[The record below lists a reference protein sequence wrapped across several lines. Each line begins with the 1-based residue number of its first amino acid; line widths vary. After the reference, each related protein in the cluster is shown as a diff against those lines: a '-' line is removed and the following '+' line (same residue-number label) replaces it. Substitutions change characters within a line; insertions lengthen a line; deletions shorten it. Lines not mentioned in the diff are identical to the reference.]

1 MKFYLD
7 CLDRVFE
14 VEPIVIE
21 GLNLAVN
28 FGIEFFSQHKV
39 SISCSEKEVKLVTGI
54 KGHERLTRLCS
65 ATGTP
70 FPFMNKGKRIDKVG
84 KKYLKVI
91 MVCWKA
97 KKRPKEVPN
106 VNQITEVTERKLR
119 VWRESSDPS
128 AKFVKVRTERD
139 WKGEGFVESLLPE
152 DQEADRMLMLPEN
165 AYSLT
170 GSVQAIYVE
179 KDAESCIRQRL
190 GTIHSL
196 YFDKE
201 AWLKEELRGRSEPE
215 IDTDEDETPSETV
228 NSMQESDYPTEESRR
243 KFIWENFKIE
253 LFGSGVTSKPLWKDI
268 MDILELKIELEP
280 GAVPK
285 RSRVR
290 LLNLDQ
296 RANLKEQLDEWIQ
309 QGVIKPA
316 NSPWASPLVPVKKK
330 DYRTRWVTDLRLL
343 NDITIKDAYP
353 LTIIQENLQKLKG
366 ALIDAFGTYH
376 CIQVKE
382 KSRDCTP
389 FWNFLLH
396 PYAFWFVECRQCV

>member
-1 MKFYLD
+1 
-7 CLDRVFE
+7 
-14 VEPIVIE
+14 
-21 GLNLAVN
+21 
-28 FGIEFFSQHKV
+28 
-39 SISCSEKEVKLVTGI
+39 
-54 KGHERLTRLCS
+54 
-65 ATGTP
+65 
-70 FPFMNKGKRIDKVG
+70 
-84 KKYLKVI
+84 
-91 MVCWKA
+91 
-97 KKRPKEVPN
+97 
-106 VNQITEVTERKLR
+106 
-119 VWRESSDPS
+119 
-128 AKFVKVRTERD
+128 
-139 WKGEGFVESLLPE
+139 
-152 DQEADRMLMLPEN
+152 
-165 AYSLT
+165 
-170 GSVQAIYVE
+170 
-179 KDAESCIRQRL
+179 
-190 GTIHSL
+190 
-196 YFDKE
+196 
-201 AWLKEELRGRSEPE
+201 
-215 IDTDEDETPSETV
+215 
-228 NSMQESDYPTEESRR
+228 
-243 KFIWENFKIE
+243 
-253 LFGSGVTSKPLWKDI
+253 
-268 MDILELKIELEP
+268 MDIFELKIELEP

-309 QGVIKPA
+309 QGVTKPA